1 MDIQPVRI
9 YSDGERKDEPVS
21 KPLQLSPQ
29 IDDEIVLPRPAP
41 KEDMNDE
48 KCELGNPEDDLDIDV
63 SDEKMEDCEP
73 KKNKLLG
80 SYKLEVTS
88 ANKSTAVP
96 LVYIGMALGLLR
108 FLA

>member
-9 YSDGERKDEPVS
+9 YSDGERKDEPVA
-21 KPLQLSPQ
+21 PLQLSPQ

-41 KEDMNDE
+41 KEEIDE
-48 KCELGNPEDDLDIDV
+48 KSELGDPEDDLDIDV
-63 SDEKMEDCEP
+63 SDEKMEECAP
-73 KKNKLLG
+73 KKNALLG
-80 SYKLEVTS
+80 SYNLEVTA
-88 ANKSTAVP
+88 ANKSTAIP